1 MKFLFNFYL
10 IFYVIYQVFAENEN
24 KTNIIEEILNNV
36 TDDNDIIYIEN
47 STFNILK
54 EKYEKVKENL
64 TNLEIKTVLLNL
76 DELPENS
83 TLEKFSNDL
92 LNELKNKKNWF
103 NENDSLIYSLFLSN
117 NSGIIIVNYPNIT
130 NDTLEELLNETKN
143 DKPEDRI
150 SKVMNNLLDKI
161 VTNPELDDS
170 SESKD
175 NSTSQIKDD
184 SSESKDNSTSQIKD
198 DSTSESNDN
207 STSQIKDDSTS
218 ESQDNS
224 TSQIKDDSTSES
236 KDNSTSQSKDDS
248 TSESKDNSTS
258 QIKDSSTSE
267 SQDNSTSQIKD
278 SSTSE
283 SKDNSTSQSKDDSES
298 QSKVESKSQ
307 SKDESESQSKEESKS
322 QSKDDSESQSKD
334 DSDDDDGLSA
344 GKIVLIVLSCVAGL
358 IIIVI
363 VVACLCKRN
372 KQDAY
377 NAVNQTSFKDNKLL
391 DED

>member
-24 KTNIIEEILNNV
+24 KTNVIEEILNNV

-64 TNLEIKTVLLNL
+64 TNLDIKTVLLNL

-130 NDTLEELLNETKN
+130 NDTLEEMLNETKN

-161 VTNPELDDS
+161 VTNPELELDDS
-170 SESKD
+170 SES
-175 NSTSQIKDD
+175 N
-184 SSESKDNSTSQIKD
+184 DNSTSQIKD

-218 ESQDNS
+218 ES
-224 TSQIKDDSTSES
+224 KE
-236 KDNSTSQSKDDS
+236 
-248 TSESKDNSTS
+248 
-258 QIKDSSTSE
+258 
-267 SQDNSTSQIKD
+267 
-278 SSTSE
+278 
-283 SKDNSTSQSKDDSES
+283 
-298 QSKVESKSQ
+298 
-307 SKDESESQSKEESKS
+307 ESESQSKEESES
-322 QSKDDSESQSKD
+322 QSKEESESQSKEESESQSHESKQ
-334 DSDDDDGLSA
+334 DSDSNSNDSDSDSSDSDDGLSA
-344 GKIVLIVLSCVAGL
+344 GIIVLIVLSCVAGL

>member
-1 MKFLFNFYL
+1 MKFLFNFFL
-10 IFYVIYQVFAENEN
+10 IFYIIYQVVAENE
-24 KTNIIEEILNNV
+24 TNVIEEILNNI
-36 TDDNDIIYIEN
+36 TDDNNYIIYLEN
-47 STFNILK
+47 YTFNYLR
-54 EKYEKVKENL
+54 EKYENVKENL
-64 TNLEIKTVLLNL
+64 TNLDIKTVLLNL

-130 NDTLEELLNETKN
+130 NDTLEEMLNETKN

-161 VTNPELDDS
+161 VPNPELDDS
-170 SESKD
+170 SESND

-184 SSESKDNSTSQIKD
+184 STSESNDNSTSQIKD

-236 KDNSTSQSKDDS
+236 
-248 TSESKDNSTS
+248 
-258 QIKDSSTSE
+258 
-267 SQDNSTSQIKD
+267 QDNSTSQIKD
-278 SSTSE
+278 DSTSE
-283 SKDNSTSQSKDDSES
+283 SQDESKSQSKDESKS
-298 QSKVESKSQ
+298 QSKDESKSQ

-322 QSKDDSESQSKD
+322 QSKDDSESQSKEDSEID
-334 DSDDDDGLSA
+334 DSDSDDSDSGNKHKKDDSSDDDGLSA

>member
-130 NDTLEELLNETKN
+130 NDTLEEMLNETKN

-161 VTNPELDDS
+161 VTNPELELDDS
-170 SESKD
+170 SES
-175 NSTSQIKDD
+175 N
-184 SSESKDNSTSQIKD
+184 DNSTSQIKD

-218 ESQDNS
+218 ESNDNSTSQIKDDSTSKSQDNS

-236 KDNSTSQSKDDS
+236 
-248 TSESKDNSTS
+248 
-258 QIKDSSTSE
+258 
-267 SQDNSTSQIKD
+267 QDNSTSQIKD
-278 SSTSE
+278 DSTSE
-283 SKDNSTSQSKDDSES
+283 SYE
-298 QSKVESKSQ
+298 ESKSQ
-307 SKDESESQSKEESKS
+307 SKDESKSQSKDESESQSKEESESQSKEESKS
-322 QSKDDSESQSKD
+322 QSKDDSESQSKEESESQSKEESKSQSKD
-334 DSDDDDGLSA
+334 DSDDSHSYSDSDSDDGLSA
-344 GKIVLIVLSCVAGL
+344 GIIVLIVLSCVAGL